1 MKPLVEILNVLQA
14 IAPLETAEAWDN
26 VGLLVGDPDR
36 CVERLMTCLTV
47 TSVTLSEAI
56 ENHVDLLISHHP
68 MPFKPMGR
76 ITTESVTGR
85 LLLQAIENRVSIYS
99 PHTAW
104 DNCRDGINAQLAK
117 ILRLE
122 GIQPLHG
129 FRNGPVVDG
138 LGTGRH
144 GHVSSPISIDELKN
158 RLMAKLP
165 TALFRATH
173 SNDHLVKRIGIVCG
187 SGGSMLHTVNDAGCD
202 AFLTGEATYHQCL
215 EAEAMGIAICMIG
228 HHASEAFS
236 LSTLA
241 DLLRQSL
248 PSLSVFS
255 SKKERSDF

>member
-1 MKPLVEILNVLQA
+1 MKPLVEILHVLQD

-36 CVERLMTCLTV
+36 NVERLMTCLTV
-47 TSVTLSEAI
+47 TSVTLGEAI
-56 ENHVDLLISHHP
+56 ENQVDLLISHHP
-68 MPFKPMGR
+68 IPFKPVGR
-76 ITTESVTGR
+76 ITPESVTGR

-122 GIQPLHG
+122 SVQPVHG
-129 FRNGPVVDG
+129 FRGGPVVDG
-138 LGTGRH
+138 LGAGRF
-144 GHVSSPISIDELKN
+144 GNFSIPISIDALRS
-158 RLMAKLP
+158 RLMDKLP

-187 SGGSMLHTVNDAGCD
+187 SGGSMLHAVKHAGCD

-215 EAEAMGIAICMIG
+215 EAEAMGIAVCMIG
-228 HHASEAFS
+228 HHASEAFAMS
-236 LSTLA
+236 MLA
-241 DLLRQSL
+241 DLVRQSL